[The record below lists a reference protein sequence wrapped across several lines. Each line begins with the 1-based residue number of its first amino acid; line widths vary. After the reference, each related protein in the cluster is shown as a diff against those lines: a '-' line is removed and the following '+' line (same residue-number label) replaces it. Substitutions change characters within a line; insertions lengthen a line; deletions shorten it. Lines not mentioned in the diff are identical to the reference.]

1 MITGSKDLTYAIGS
15 LIVEMSNE
23 SGTNVNDPGV
33 VGAFYRSVM
42 SKSEGRQ
49 QSTLSAVQCGDQSR
63 VEGQIWC
70 PLVDSNY

>member
-49 QSTLSAVQCGDQSR
+49 QSAL
-63 VEGQIWC
+63 
-70 PLVDSNY
+70 